1 MHEILK
7 SLHEDHVN
15 LMKLLTL
22 VRREFR
28 EPTHDGDVDY
38 NLILDV
44 LDYIENYAD
53 AVHHACENQ
62 VYARLAQAYPD
73 HAALVERLFSEH
85 QQLQE
90 STLSASSF
98 LSNALN
104 DVILDK
110 RTVDESVEDYVAA
123 QSEHMSAEER
133 EIFPLVDSVFDPS
146 DWKYVAGQIQTAD
159 DPLFG
164 ERIKDRY
171 RSLYES
177 LSSMH

>member
-15 LMKLLTL
+15 LTKLLTL

-38 NLILDV
+38 TLILDV

-53 AVHHACENQ
+53 AIHHARENQ
-62 VYARLAQAYPD
+62 VYARLAQAHPD
-73 HAALVERLFSEH
+73 HTALVERLFKEH
-85 QQLQE
+85 QHLQE
-90 STLSASSF
+90 STLSAVSF

-110 RTVDESVEDYVAA
+110 RTVDESVEDYVTA
-123 QSEHMSAEER
+123 QADHMGAEER
-133 EIFPLVDSVFDPS
+133 EIFPLVDSLFEPS
-146 DWKYVAGQIQTAD
+146 DWEYVAGKIQAVD

-171 RSLYES
+171 RSLYGS